1 MKPDAVLPNPVQSL
15 TSASLLAI
23 CGGLLDAFVYL
34 NHGHVFASAMTG
46 NGVLLGI
53 AAVDHNWW
61 QVLRHLVPAI
71 SFLCG
76 ALASRLLQ
84 DTLGRISVQAG
95 LLLEIVT
102 LFWASWLPAG
112 FPNLVFIA
120 TIAFV
125 AAYQV
130 SSFRTV
136 DEFSYN
142 STFITGNLRTMA
154 DGLYEIFLPGRRVRG
169 LRKFRDLSLIVLGF
183 LAGAAL
189 GALLAPTWRNHTL
202 WFAEPPLLAVL
213 ALSLRRQLRADH
225 T

>member
-1 MKPDAVLPNPVQSL
+1 MNQPAVPPNPVQSL
-15 TSASLLAI
+15 TSAVLLAI

-53 AAVDHNWW
+53 AAINGNGR
-61 QVLRHLVPAI
+61 QALRHLVPAV

-84 DTLGRISVQAG
+84 DTLGRRSVQVG

-102 LFWASWLPAG
+102 LFWASWLPAT
-112 FPNLVFIA
+112 FPEMAFVA

-130 SSFRTV
+130 SSFRKV
-136 DEFSYN
+136 DDFAYN

-154 DGLYEIFLPGRRVRG
+154 DGLYELFFPGSRGQG
-169 LRKFRDLSLIVLGF
+169 LRKFRDLSLVVLGF
-183 LAGAAL
+183 LAGACL
-189 GALLAPTWRNHTL
+189 GASLAPVWLNHTL
-202 WFAEPPLLAVL
+202 WFAEPLLLAVL
-213 ALSLRRQLRADH
+213 GLSLRPRSLSRRA
-225 T
+225 